1 MKEEVLMTKINSN
14 MPAQHSVFSS
24 VIVNVLTGAMI
35 VAAGI
40 LTFAQFANV

>member
-1 MKEEVLMTKINSN
+1 MTNINST
-14 MPAQHSVFSS
+14 MPAQHSVFSNI
-24 VIVNVLTGAMI
+24 VVNVLTGAMI